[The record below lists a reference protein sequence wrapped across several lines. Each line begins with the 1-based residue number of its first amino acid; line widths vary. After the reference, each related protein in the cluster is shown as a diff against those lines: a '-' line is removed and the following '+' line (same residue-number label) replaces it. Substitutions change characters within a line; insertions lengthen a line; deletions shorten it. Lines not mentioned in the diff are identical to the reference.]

1 MRKIILTDVA
11 WIEPISFDEENRD
24 FHKEAIAT
32 IYIDVNHVD
41 VYFGSVE
48 KQFFSAIEEK
58 IKEVCW
64 EEEIIILNI
73 HNDKNKFAEFLDARV
88 FWDRT
93 EIAGRK
99 QSRFTRKRYVF

>member
-24 FHKEAIAT
+24 FHKAAIAT

-41 VYFGSVE
+41 VYFGSVD
-48 KQFFSAIEEK
+48 KQSFSAIEEK

-64 EEEIIILNI
+64 EEEVIIVNVYDD
-73 HNDKNKFAEFLDARV
+73 NNNFVQFLKKHGAVSTDV
-88 FWDRT
+88 NQ
-93 EIAGRK
+93 I
-99 QSRFTRKRYVF
+99 RFTRKRLY

>member
-11 WIEPISFDEENRD
+11 WIEPIEFDGNRT
-24 FHKEAIAT
+24 ESEGAITT

-41 VYFGSVE
+41 VYFGTVD

-64 EEEIIILNI
+64 EEEVIIVNVYDD
-73 HNDKNKFAEFLDARV
+73 NDNFVQFLKKHGAVSTD
-88 FWDRT
+88 
-93 EIAGRK
+93 IN
-99 QSRFTRKRYVF
+99 QIRFTRKHY